1 MAGGVAP
8 GAVNTT
14 GLTGTPGTQGA
25 ARAPSGF
32 ETLNPAD
39 YGDRFSQTPEFYNP
53 LGGYGQTT
61 LSDYFASLPS
71 YQQPGGSSQGNTRF
85 AEDLAAQ
92 SQAAMAQQDAALKA
106 AEQQRV
112 ADSAAALKA
121 YQERLADQ
129 QWQARLD
136 ALNNE
141 MSTMRSTMIRRPSGS
156 NPYGIPGW
164 SNSSDKTLY
173 RIQGD
178 ELVPYENTS
187 PFGPNYN
194 YDAGL
199 AGASGGLASLKGF
212 NK

>member
-14 GLTGTPGTQGA
+14 GLTGTPGTPGTQGA

-85 AEDLAAQ
+85 AENLAAQ

-106 AEQQRV
+106 AEQERV
-112 ADSAAALKA
+112 RQSAEALKA
-121 YQERLADQ
+121 YQVQKAKDEAAAAEKARQKSLA
-129 QWQARLD
+129 AIF
-136 ALNNE
+136 
-141 MSTMRSTMIRRPSGS
+141 SRPGRF
-156 NPYGIPGW
+156 GGLFGG
-164 SNSSDKTLY
+164 NSW
-173 RIQGD
+173 R
-178 ELVPYENTS
+178 
-187 PFGPNYN
+187 
-194 YDAGL
+194 
-199 AGASGGLASLKGF
+199 GATGGLASLKGF
-212 NK
+212 DK